1 MVGPP
6 SLGLSDAWLSPLP
19 SGVTGI
25 SVTQATSPSGH
36 FFLLGLVLGMAGTGL
51 PLQPMAQ
58 HAELWGRCTPAAA
71 LRFWGTGTVPRLC
84 VLGAL
89 LAAAAERKHRCQ
101 SNPPR
106 SFWPRPISILS
117 LSSPPSV
124 SPTDLV
130 DSWCQASAF
139 LYQLCLLVLSLWVS
153 AVAGHR
159 ENQAP
164 GVSEDRLSPVL
175 SWDAQILLL

>member
-1 MVGPP
+1 MVGSP

-25 SVTQATSPSGH
+25 SVTQSASPSGH
-36 FFLLGLVLGMAGTGL
+36 LLLLALVLGMAGAGL
-51 PLQPMAQ
+51 PLQPVAQ
-58 HAELWGRCTPAAA
+58 HTELWG
-71 LRFWGTGTVPRLC
+71 RFWGTGTVPWLC

-101 SNPPR
+101 SNPPH
-106 SFWPRPISILS
+106 SSGPAPSPFCLS
-117 LSSPPSV
+117 QALPSV

-139 LYQLCLLVLSLWVS
+139 PYQLCLTVLSLWVS

-164 GVSEDRLSPVL
+164 GVSEDGLSPVL
-175 SWDAQILLL
+175 SWDAQVLLL

>member
-25 SVTQATSPSGH
+25 SVTQSASPSGH
-36 FFLLGLVLGMAGTGL
+36 FLLLALALGMAGAGL
-51 PLQPMAQ
+51 PLQPVAQ

-71 LRFWGTGTVPRLC
+71 LRFWGTGTVPWLC

-89 LAAAAERKHRCQ
+89 LAAAERKHRCQ

-106 SFWPRPISILS
+106 SSGPAPSPFCLS
-117 LSSPPSV
+117 QALPSV

-139 LYQLCLLVLSLWVS
+139 PYQLCLLVLSLWVS
-153 AVAGHR
+153 AGTLRAK
-159 ENQAP
+159 
-164 GVSEDRLSPVL
+164 
-175 SWDAQILLL
+175 LLAFQRTG